1 MPILPR
7 SLVSFATALAL
18 CSIPFALTFAQPQST
33 AAPKPKPSA
42 VVNDPALLPDQEL
55 GRRFMIKVEDLPR
68 PKTGP
73 IVASRS
79 LVLPYQG
86 QTLRAPEGFSV
97 TPFVTGLEHPRRLR
111 DPRLSAVSTLEAD
124 WVD

>member
-1 MPILPR
+1 MTILPR

-42 VVNDPALLPDQEL
+42 AVNDPALLPDQEL

-86 QTLRAPEGFSV
+86 QTPRAPEGFSV

>member
-1 MPILPR
+1 MPDDACR
-7 SLVSFATALAL
+7 
-18 CSIPFALTFAQPQST
+18 
-33 AAPKPKPSA
+33 
-42 VVNDPALLPDQEL
+42 
-55 GRRFMIKVEDLPR
+55 GGKVHDTGGR

-86 QTLRAPEGFSV
+86 QTPRAPEGFSV